1 MAKQEEQRAPN
12 LRVSYDVILAG
23 TGRNL
28 LNVLVT
34 FGAED
39 DSRRVEKCTRLRGL
53 PIDMFE
59 EAAMGNHVEEHDSLG
74 ISVIIKDNRLLVSSA
89 TCEID
94 VPVEPLLEAVC
105 EIFPEICNP
114 RSVYIK

>member
-1 MAKQEEQRAPN
+1 MAKQEVQHAPSLHVN
-12 LRVSYDVILAG
+12 YDVILAG

-28 LNVLVT
+28 LNVIIA

-39 DSRRVEKCTRLRGL
+39 DSHRVEKCARLRGL

-59 EAAMGNHVEEHDSLG
+59 EAAMGNNVEEHDSLG
-74 ISVIIKDNRLLVSSA
+74 VSVIIKDNRLLVSSA
-89 TCEID
+89 TCKID

-105 EIFPEICNP
+105 DIFPEICNP
-114 RSVYIK
+114 RSIHIK